1 MRAQTITLTR
11 EPGRIPRGSVL
22 LHREYFVEIAS
33 LISVSNKILYIL
45 NVLIVLEVIK
55 GSKCYDSREVGTVRL
70 DSPFPQLSHSV
81 MLCVFVATH
90 LDTFVYTFSGMS
102 NINRETLTTCSWLR
116 YKAILFRRPT
126 TTNFTNYNKRCLC
139 SHECQTR
146 HHGCIKLCMFPL

>member
-11 EPGRIPRGSVL
+11 EPGRIPRGSEL

-70 DSPFPQLSHSV
+70 DSPLPPTLTQRYVVCICS
-81 MLCVFVATH
+81 
-90 LDTFVYTFSGMS
+90 DTF
-102 NINRETLTTCSWLR
+102 R
-116 YKAILFRRPT
+116 YIRIHLLW
-126 TTNFTNYNKRCLC
+126 N
-139 SHECQTR
+139 E
-146 HHGCIKLCMFPL
+146 